1 MPINNS
7 FTPYEL
13 IHATFIDEMY
23 HLKWV
28 ANVASAAGL
37 DADGFRRALKKPP
50 LTNGTYLDQLPVRLS
65 SNNLTYSGSGA
76 LDSVIKT
83 MVAIETPDPEHA
95 PNPDFEY
102 GVAPPPPPPQ
112 SQEPTDH
119 CPKLDGTGKVKA
131 GAYRSISDFYYAL
144 WEGLI
149 AINKNI
155 SAPHGECDVG
165 KNTCMGY
172 STHKCKVHTDCPGNW
187 TGVIPDRQ
195 WSTVDDDKHGF
206 RVTPPTVM
214 NLPTALANILPI
226 VYEGEGADVRI
237 MSGARVMTE
246 RGILPREYVT
256 AGDEVDSTDVAAYTH
271 YDRFLAI
278 NKWVESLPPDNKTT
292 YIKSLERHPSECQSA
307 AMNANLQQEKA
318 YNNLLKDIVD
328 GYSNETKN
336 SLPESQ
342 WFAHMVYATPSVK
355 SETMALEDG
364 TYGATPPPSHSA
376 EMMSKGPSKCPYA
389 NPMWLTSS

>member
-1 MPINNS
+1 
-7 FTPYEL
+7 
-13 IHATFIDEMY
+13 
-23 HLKWV
+23 
-28 ANVASAAGL
+28 
-37 DADGFRRALKKPP
+37 
-50 LTNGTYLDQLPVRLS
+50 
-65 SNNLTYSGSGA
+65 
-76 LDSVIKT
+76 
-83 MVAIETPDPEHA
+83 
-95 PNPDFEY
+95 
-102 GVAPPPPPPQ
+102 
-112 SQEPTDH
+112 
-119 CPKLDGTGKVKA
+119 
-131 GAYRSISDFYYAL
+131 
-144 WEGLI
+144 
-149 AINKNI
+149 
-155 SAPHGECDVG
+155 
-165 KNTCMGY
+165 MGY

-342 WFAHMVYATPSVK
+342 WFAHMVYATPSVR
-355 SETMALEDG
+355 S
-364 TYGATPPPSHSA
+364 
-376 EMMSKGPSKCPYA
+376 
-389 NPMWLTSS
+389 